1 MVFFIIFVLC
11 SVICWGSVCVI
22 LWKKPVRS
30 YKGRMKIILFLG
42 CVMLLNVLAA
52 AFCNVT
58 EVLSKEM
65 CVIVAI
71 VSSLPAMFGILM
83 LKRYFVECMSS
94 GFFPFKIT
102 RVIDGRV
109 FGKLCVD
116 DYHLVVDA
124 ELVDLAKE
132 QPAELEGE
140 VIGRAVCAYS
150 VGERLWVDVKSDN
163 VDLPF
168 VTVTVH

>member
-1 MVFFIIFVLC
+1 MQWNGSFVKRNVCHCCHCFQFAGDVWHFDAETLLC
-11 SVICWGSVCVI
+11 GMYEQW
-22 LWKKPVRS
+22 
-30 YKGRMKIILFLG
+30 
-42 CVMLLNVLAA
+42 
-52 AFCNVT
+52 
-58 EVLSKEM
+58 
-65 CVIVAI
+65 
-71 VSSLPAMFGILM
+71 
-83 LKRYFVECMSS
+83 
-94 GFFPFKIT
+94 FFPFKIT

-140 VIGRAVCAYS
+140 VVGRAVCAYS